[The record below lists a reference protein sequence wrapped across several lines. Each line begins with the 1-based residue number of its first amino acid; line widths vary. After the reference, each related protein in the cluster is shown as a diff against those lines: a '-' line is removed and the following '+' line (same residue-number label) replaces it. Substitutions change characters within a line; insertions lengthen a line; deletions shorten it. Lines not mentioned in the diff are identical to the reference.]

1 MANGIATYDGA
12 VGAKYLEGRQKLAL
26 RTAADV
32 DRAKVL
38 FQDAIAL
45 DKDYAPAH
53 AGLADTFSVMA
64 VYGYMPRKPAYEQAM
79 AEAQE
84 AIRLK
89 PDLAEAH
96 ASLGCVRQALWDRPG
111 AETSFQEALRLDPGS
126 AQTHHWY
133 SIYLTQQG
141 NFAAAL
147 AEVDA
152 ALRID
157 PESRAAKAQ
166 RASVHALS
174 GHPAAE
180 SEFVALQDVYPHF
193 AHRALVQ
200 VYMHANRLIEA
211 DAALAQAL
219 KYAPPYDRD
228 LKEDEACLRI
238 KQQNFKSATAI
249 VQQLESMWASGDDSV
264 ANNVGAIYSVWGKVS
279 EALLWLDKA
288 DAVNDPDL
296 AYLKV
301 DPKWVPLHNEQRYK
315 NILVKRGLIG
325 TRTE

>member
-1 MANGIATYDGA
+1 MADGIATYDGA
-12 VGAKYLEGRQKLAL
+12 AVAKYLEGRQQLAE
-26 RTAADV
+26 RTAAAV

-45 DKDYAPAH
+45 DKAYAPAH
-53 AGLADTFSVMA
+53 AGLADAFSVMA
-64 VYGYMPRKPAYEQAM
+64 VYGYMARTPAYQQAM

-84 AIRLK
+84 AIRLQ

-111 AETSFQEALRLDPGS
+111 AETSFREALRLNPDA

-157 PESRAAKAQ
+157 PGSRAARAQ

-174 GHPAAE
+174 GNPLAVD
-180 SEFVALQDVYPHF
+180 EFVALQDVYPHF
-193 AHRALVQ
+193 AYRALVQ
-200 VYMHANRLIEA
+200 VHMHANRLIEA

-219 KYAPPYDRD
+219 RYAPPYDRD

-238 KQQNFKSATAI
+238 KQRDFKKATAI
-249 VQQLESMWASGDDSV
+249 VEQLETMWTNGDDTV
-264 ANNVGAIYSVWGKVS
+264 ANNVGAIYAVWGNVS
-279 EALLWLDKA
+279 AALSWLDRA

-301 DPKWVPLHNEQRYK
+301 DPKWAPLHNEQRYK
-315 NILVKRGLIG
+315 NILVKRGL
-325 TRTE
+325 